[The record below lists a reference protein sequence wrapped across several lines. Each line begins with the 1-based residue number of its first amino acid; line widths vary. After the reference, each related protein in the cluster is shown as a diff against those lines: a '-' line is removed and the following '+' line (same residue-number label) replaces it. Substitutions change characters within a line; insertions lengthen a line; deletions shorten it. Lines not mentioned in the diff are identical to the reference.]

1 MSWKAKILKKI
12 SLYIEIVSVLEID
25 IKRRILKPGDKLP
38 PQRELEDFLDVNL
51 STIKKLE
58 CKLLYIS
65 NFLILLLMLTL
76 SLFLNK
82 IA

>member
-58 CKLLYIS
+58 
-65 NFLILLLMLTL
+65 M
-76 SLFLNK
+76 
-82 IA
+82 

>member
-1 MSWKAKILKKI
+1 MKKI

-58 CKLLYIS
+58 
-65 NFLILLLMLTL
+65 M
-76 SLFLNK
+76 
-82 IA
+82 